1 MKKSLGKGLDSL
13 IRSNNKPDPLSKIDN
28 SELFITDLM
37 PNPNQPRKN
46 FDVDLINDLA
56 DSIKEHGLIQPISVI
71 ESQLVFSYYTYNQLW
86 LPFFFIILQPHDCFS
101 KNFQHIISFF

>member
-1 MKKSLGKGLDSL
+1 
-13 IRSNNKPDPLSKIDN
+13 
-28 SELFITDLM
+28 M

-71 ESQLVFSYYTYNQLW
+71 DNKDGKY
-86 LPFFFIILQPHDCFS
+86 IIVAGERGGEHLKQWD
-101 KNFQHIISFF
+101 